1 MSAKSD
7 HLFRMTIDI
16 PAEDHKRLKA
26 LALVLGK
33 SMRELVAA
41 WIHGNLYSE
50 NIPNAETLKV
60 MDDIEKG
67 KDLIESKDI
76 QDLFRKLG
84 I

>member
-1 MSAKSD
+1 MSTKSN
-7 HLFRMTIDI
+7 LFRMTIDI

-26 LALVLGK
+26 LAAVLGK
-33 SMRELVAA
+33 SMRELVAY

-50 NIPNAETLKV
+50 NIPNAQTLKV
-60 MDDIEKG
+60 MNDIEKG
-67 KDLIESKDI
+67 NGLIESKDA